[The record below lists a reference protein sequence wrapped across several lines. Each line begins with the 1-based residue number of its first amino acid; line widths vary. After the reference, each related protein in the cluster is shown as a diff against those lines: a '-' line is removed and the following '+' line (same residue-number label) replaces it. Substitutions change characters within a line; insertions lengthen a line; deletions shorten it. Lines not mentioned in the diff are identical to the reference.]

1 MKWTPDKL
9 ANLIVEKKNSKQHT
23 QNPNEDITNFT
34 GATSSSYETEILK
47 YDLKHGV
54 AIRPRESEMI
64 VILKDFMIKLWDIM
78 LFKDSYTSKE
88 RLTTSLKTF
97 TFDNLDIDGK

>member
-1 MKWTPDKL
+1 MKKR
-9 ANLIVEKKNSKQHT
+9 IQNSIHK
-23 QNPNEDITNFT
+23 NPNEDITNFT

-54 AIRPRESEMI
+54 AIRPKESEMI

-78 LFKDSYTSKE
+78 LFKDTYTSKE

>member
-1 MKWTPDKL
+1 
-9 ANLIVEKKNSKQHT
+9 
-23 QNPNEDITNFT
+23 
-34 GATSSSYETEILK
+34 
-47 YDLKHGV
+47 
-54 AIRPRESEMI
+54 
-64 VILKDFMIKLWDIM
+64 M